1 MIKLNNIFKSYNNEC
16 LYDNFNIEFEENKIS
31 CILGSSGLGKTTL
44 VNMITGLT
52 KADSGEILLPDNSAF
67 SYVFQE
73 PRLLEWYNV
82 YNNIDIVLRKHY
94 SPSERKKIISEVL
107 NLVDLQEFSKYK
119 ISQLSGGMAQR
130 VSIARALAY
139 PSNILI
145 LDEPFKGLDYKLE
158 EDLTS
163 KMKNILSEDK
173 RTVIYITHDI
183 DKALFLSDCIYIL
196 NNRPIQIVHK
206 LSKNEFSNN
215 LSESKKIIKNYL

>member
-119 ISQLSGGMAQR
+119 ISELSGGMAQR